1 MRVHIFIEKV
11 VCYDV
16 IIIGA
21 GQSGLAMGYFL
32 KSRNLSFLILEK
44 GTSVGKVWRKRY
56 DSLTLSTPYAYSSLP
71 GLDFKGRERVY
82 PT

>member
-1 MRVHIFIEKV
+1 MM
-11 VCYDV
+11 YDV

-71 GLDFKGRERVY
+71 GLDFNRTYIEHLRLY
-82 PT
+82 TII